1 MPLNK
6 LPLQKGQSIEL
17 AGEDM
22 GAGVLYFFIF
32 GTEVYVADT
41 PGQIL
46 DALAQGGIK
55 PPVDRAAISHL
66 LHHSVVP
73 VPSTCLTGLYVLSVG
88 DRAFLIAT
96 DSGIELSF
104 VNDFPYLEQRSSG
117 RSAPETQRL
126 LDRLTHA
133 VQEVGRGGDSIAL
146 LMSAGKDSVPLALA
160 LAEAGLRDSV
170 CITYRPQLKNE
181 SESSIAADFCGRLGL
196 KHRIVQCPMDQHVL
210 RTELDNWFKAMPLP
224 VVDPTSFAVLL
235 CAQQERRPVLMDGTG
250 SDVYFGYVFRPLRT
264 LILNLSRATDRM
276 PRLRAALCAIAEK
289 GHRVFAPRSVLCL
302 PNNLHPRKTA
312 SFFPDVVD
320 TLPFWTEEAIHYHHL
335 THMDLERVMCRHFY
349 EPLFMLK
356 TRTVAAHMGASAVFP
371 WCDARVI
378 EYVFNLPAAARFN
391 LETGLN
397 KVLVRQLLRE
407 RLQYDDALIGKMHF
421 ANDNYILFNLLRDY
435 ILEHV
440 SACRLWNRSAVD
452 LARRYLNITD
462 SRPRLRPLFTL
473 FVVSA
478 WFNLSRY
485 AATISE
491 AAWDDHHF
499 SRGSAWAFASP
510 SASRLKPRDQR
521 KLRAA
526 HHVHRHRGLTAAS
539 GHSNV

>member
-6 LPLQKGQSIEL
+6 LSLQKGQSIEL
-17 AGEDM
+17 AGDDM

-32 GTEVYVADT
+32 GPEVYVADK
-41 PGQIL
+41 PGHIL
-46 DALAQGGIK
+46 DALAQEGIR
-55 PPVDRAAISHL
+55 PPVNLAAISHL

-73 VPSTCLTGLYVLSVG
+73 VPSTCLTGLHILSVG
-88 DRAFLIAT
+88 DRASLTAT

-117 RSAPETQRL
+117 RSAPDTHRL

-133 VQEVGRGGDSIAL
+133 VQEVGRDGDSIAL

-170 CITYRPQLKNE
+170 CITYRPQVEKE
-181 SESSIAADFCGRLGL
+181 SESAIAAGFCSRLGL
-196 KHRIVQCPMDQHVL
+196 KHRVAQFPMDQHVL

-224 VVDPTSFAVLL
+224 VVDPASFAVLM
-235 CAQQERRPVLMDGTG
+235 CAREERRPVLMDGTG
-250 SDVYFGYVFRPLRT
+250 SDAYFGYIFRPLRA
-264 LILNLSRATDRM
+264 LQLNLSRATDRM
-276 PRLRAALCAIAEK
+276 PRLQAALRAMTET

-302 PNNLHPRKTA
+302 PKSIHNRKTA

-320 TLPFWTEEAIHYHHL
+320 TLPFWTEEALRYHHL
-335 THMDLERVMCRHFY
+335 GHMDLERVMCRHFY
-349 EPLFMLK
+349 EPFFMLK
-356 TRTVAAHMGASAVFP
+356 TRTVAAHIGASAVFP

-391 LETGLN
+391 LESGLN

-407 RLQYDDALIGKMHF
+407 RLEYDDALIGKRHF
-421 ANDNYILFNLLRDY
+421 ANDNYILFKILRDY

-452 LARRYLNITD
+452 LARRYLD
-462 SRPRLRPLFTL
+462 SADTRPRLRPLFIL

-485 AATISE
+485 A
-491 AAWDDHHF
+491 
-499 SRGSAWAFASP
+499 
-510 SASRLKPRDQR
+510 
-521 KLRAA
+521 RA
-526 HHVHRHRGLTAAS
+526 
-539 GHSNV
+539 